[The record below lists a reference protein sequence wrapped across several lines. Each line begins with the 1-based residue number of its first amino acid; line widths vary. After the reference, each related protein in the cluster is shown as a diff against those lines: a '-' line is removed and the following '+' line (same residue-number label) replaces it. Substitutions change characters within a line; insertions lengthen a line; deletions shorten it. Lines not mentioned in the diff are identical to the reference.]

1 MIFTIS
7 RGQCLVNDLPPCYC
21 FVSVRVTLY
30 LLPVCVTSRL
40 VLLCDMISCSHSMYN
55 AYPKLYVTCLSA
67 FFPPLQPRVS
77 RHSNARA
84 LALECF
90 IWLHIRP
97 ISARFMTSG
106 VGLFHQIPRQ
116 DTIHGCCVMP
126 ALFLNLRG
134 AALQACQGSC
144 KKKPSIFSA
153 ARLLFI
159 PFYIHQL
166 KKRKKAPGNFYY
178 TLPQLHHR
186 HKTAHI

>member
-30 LLPVCVTSRL
+30 LLPMCVTRCL

-84 LALECF
+84 LALEMLYLAAYKTNF
-90 IWLHIRP
+90 SQIYDFWSRV
-97 ISARFMTSG
+97 ISPNPQTGHNS
-106 VGLFHQIPRQ
+106 
-116 DTIHGCCVMP
+116 
-126 ALFLNLRG
+126 
-134 AALQACQGSC
+134 
-144 KKKPSIFSA
+144 
-153 ARLLFI
+153 RLLCDACSVF
-159 PFYIHQL
+159 
-166 KKRKKAPGNFYY
+166 KSERRSTAGVPGE
-178 TLPQLHHR
+178 L
-186 HKTAHI
+186 